1 MYHRAVKWLNY
12 HHLLYFW
19 TVAKEGTITAACEKL
34 RLAQPT
40 VSKQL
45 RTLEE
50 TLGHKLF
57 RRVGRN
63 LVLTETGRVV
73 YRYAN
78 EIFSLG
84 RELVDTLDGHPTG
97 KRTRLRVGV
106 ADVLPKMLVQRLLG
120 PALKT
125 PDSTHVVCYEGKPNA
140 LLARL
145 SVHELDLVLSDSPMG
160 PEVKVRAFNHLLGE
174 CCTSVF
180 GIPELS
186 SKYCHGFPQSLDR
199 APFYLPTDNT
209 SVRRQLDFWFIS
221 KGFRPLVVAEFEDS
235 ALLGVFGGTGD
246 ALFPGP
252 QVVEEEIEEFYSVTL
267 VGRLESV
274 RETFYAIS
282 PEQQLK
288 HPGVVKIVQSAH
300 DELFA

>member
-19 TVAKEGTITAACEKL
+19 TVAKEGTITAACKKL

-45 RTLEE
+45 GTLEE

-63 LVLTETGRVV
+63 LVLTETGRVA

-84 RELVDTLDGHPTG
+84 RELVDTLEGHPTG
-97 KRTRLRVGV
+97 KRTRLRIGV
-106 ADVLPKMLVQRLLG
+106 ADVLPKVIVQRLLR

-125 PDSTHVVCYEGKPNA
+125 PDSTHVVCYEGKPKA
-140 LLARL
+140 LLAQL

-174 CCTSVF
+174 CGVSVF
-180 GIPELS
+180 GIPRLS
-186 SKYCHGFPQSLDR
+186 SKYRHGFPQSLDR

-221 KGFRPLVVAEFEDS
+221 KGFRPFVVAEFEDS
-235 ALLGVFGGTGD
+235 ALLSVFGGTGD

-252 QVVEEEIEEFYSVTL
+252 QVVEEEIEEFYGVTL

-288 HPGVVKIVQSAH
+288 HPAVVQIVESAH